1 MRCQAIK
8 RDGHQ
13 CNYHSRPTLMYCG
26 VHRRYTPPRE
36 ELPGPSTERGRPTN
50 RVPRFFNDEIN
61 LIIQVMG
68 VSENRAIDIFIE
80 SAEIERNL
88 RLNNQT
94 DCLINSF
101 KSLDVSQDNCSI
113 CISKPESLVKT
124 PCCKK
129 EFCEECLKKWAKLKK
144 NCPACRANLS

>member
-1 MRCQAIK
+1 MRCQALK
-8 RDGHQ
+8 RNGHQ
-13 CNYHSRPTLMYCG
+13 CDYNSRPSLMYCG
-26 VHRRYTPPRE
+26 VHRGYTPPIQD
-36 ELPGPSTERGRPTN
+36 LPGPSRGRPTT

-61 LIIQVMG
+61 LIIEVMG
-68 VSENRAIDIFIE
+68 VSVNHAIDIFIE

-101 KSLDVSQDNCSI
+101 KSLDISQDNCSI

-129 EFCEECLKKWAKLKK
+129 EFCENCLKKWAKVKR
-144 NCPACRANLS
+144 NCPACRAELS